1 MIWPEGPKLKYDSTL
16 ITFTEVPDEIS
27 LCLNITNCPCNCQ
40 GCFEPWLREDRGDRL
55 TFDVLRDL
63 IEKHPHISCVCFMG
77 GDRFYDEISVLIM
90 ELRCYFPKLKW
101 CMYSGRQEMN
111 RHLATLVDYYK
122 VGPYIAEAGP
132 MDKKTTNQRFYKKE
146 NEAWVDITYR
156 FQKERV

>member
-1 MIWPEGPKLKYDSTL
+1 
-16 ITFTEVPDEIS
+16 
-27 LCLNITNCPCNCQ
+27 
-40 GCFEPWLREDRGDRL
+40 
-55 TFDVLRDL
+55 
-63 IEKHPHISCVCFMG
+63 MG